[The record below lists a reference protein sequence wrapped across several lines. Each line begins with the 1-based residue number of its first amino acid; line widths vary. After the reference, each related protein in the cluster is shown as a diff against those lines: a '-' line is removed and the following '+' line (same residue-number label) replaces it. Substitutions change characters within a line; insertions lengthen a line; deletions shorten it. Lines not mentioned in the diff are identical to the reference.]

1 VPIGTYTQQVFQKAG
16 ITVHPKSLEPDV
28 KGIVTKVTNG
38 EADTGVV
45 YATDV
50 LAASHSAQGVV
61 IPDQW
66 NVVANY
72 PISVVRATHDASL
85 AKAFLDYVRSSQG
98 QDILAKWAFTGP

>member
-1 VPIGTYTQQVFQKAG
+1 KAG
-16 ITVHPKSLEPDV
+16 ITVHPKSFEPDV

-50 LAASHSAQGVV
+50 LAASSSAEGVV

-66 NVVANY
+66 NVVAHY
-72 PISVVRATHDASL
+72 PISVVRATHDASA
-85 AKAFLDYVRSSQG
+85 AKVFLDYVRGRAG
-98 QDILAKWAFTGP
+98 QAILAKWAFSGLYAGST